1 MSEET
6 PLGGGAM
13 TDGVVRIGDTVRR
26 PSRFAPQLMRDVLVH
41 LAQGFRAP
49 EFDSLPTLRPLPWTR
64 GSTTTS
70 PTRRGPDADL
80 AGRARPRCCGT
91 SSTASRSIKSLEQHP
106 RLIELVP
113 ERLRSE
119 GKTPPPP
126 ARVTEA

>member
-1 MSEET
+1 MSEEI

-13 TDGVVRIGDTVRR
+13 TDGVVRIGDTLRR

-80 AGRARPRCCGT
+80 AGRARPPALLRHVLD
-91 SSTASRSIKSLEQHP
+91 SIPIYQEPRAASAAYR
-106 RLIELVP
+106 
-113 ERLRSE
+113 
-119 GKTPPPP
+119 
-126 ARVTEA
+126 ARP